1 MNNTKEV
8 ADNKN
13 LDKLADLYNKGIEN
27 KNKNS
32 FSRLFNGIVIILS
45 IISASCLG
53 IIIGYLIYVYC

>member
-1 MNNTKEV
+1 MDKTKEV

-13 LDKLADLYNKGIEN
+13 LDKLNKGIKN

-45 IISASCLG
+45 SISAACLG
-53 IIIGYLIYVYC
+53 IIIGYLIYIYC